1 MEKIVLKILYPYIQ
15 IKLSSHFYR
24 ITIFLLTTILIS
36 SSCTNKEN
44 NRNSNLKYATK
55 IDSTKVIYSHQYSRK
70 YSVIY
75 PTSNNLYYYK
85 LKVIKDSINID
96 SVSVQISFKNT
107 YSNFKNYTFKLNEFY
122 KSTTEETLTFKF
134 DKNEKKCIYKNIKID
149 VITTKNESYEYFINV
164 SFDPKILHLKN
175 GRTSTNN
182 GFHIHET
189 DVSFMEILSNKF
201 IVTTPSDEEKL
212 TILTE
217 FGDSINNIKSEK
229 EKIYTLAK
237 IILNTIEN
245 NRGIPSD
252 TMNQLSSMEQYYRVK
267 NNLDKFWCGNI
278 AYLFTQVCSSFNIPS
293 RIIGLGNTY
302 SSNYETTIYNANHHT
317 LTEIYNKDN
326 ESWEVIDLTFYML
339 GATNKEGKTLNFI
352 DFWSLINIPQEKND
366 VIINYYNTDKKK
378 VEKNNISQSKN
389 CIQLLDYYKKDQKA
403 CFPYRTKKGYGYY
416 NY

>member
-1 MEKIVLKILYPYIQ
+1 MEKIVSKMLCPRIQ
-15 IKLSSHFYR
+15 IKLSSYFSR
-24 ITIFLLTTILIS
+24 TTIFLLTIILIS

-44 NRNSNLKYATK
+44 NSKSNLKYATK
-55 IDSTKVIYSHQYSRK
+55 IDSRKVIYTHQYSRK

-75 PTSNNLYYYK
+75 PSSNNLYYYK

-107 YSNFKNYTFKLNEFY
+107 YSNFKNYAFKLNELY
-122 KSTTEETLTFKF
+122 KSTSEDTFTFKF
-134 DKNEKKCIYKNIKID
+134 DKNAKDYIYKNLKID
-149 VITTKNESYEYFINV
+149 VITTNNKSFEYFINI

-175 GRTSTNN
+175 GRTTSNN

-189 DVSFMEILSNKF
+189 DVSYMEILSTKF
-201 IVTTPSDEEKL
+201 IVPSPTDDEKL
-212 TILTE
+212 IILTE

-229 EKIYTLAK
+229 EKINTLAK
-237 IILNTIEN
+237 IILNTIDK

-302 SSNYETTIYNANHHT
+302 SSNSETTIYNANHHT
-317 LTEIYNKDN
+317 LTEIYNKDS
-326 ESWEVIDLTFYML
+326 ESWEVIDLTFNML
-339 GATNKEGKTLNFI
+339 RATNKKGKTLNFI
-352 DFWSLINIPQEKND
+352 DFWSLINISQERNGL
-366 VIINYYNTDKKK
+366 IINYYDTNKNV
-378 VEKNNISQSKN
+378 VEKNSISQSKN
-389 CIQLLDYYKKDQKA
+389 RNELLNYYKKDQKA
-403 CFPYRTKKGYGYY
+403 CFPYSTKNGSGYY